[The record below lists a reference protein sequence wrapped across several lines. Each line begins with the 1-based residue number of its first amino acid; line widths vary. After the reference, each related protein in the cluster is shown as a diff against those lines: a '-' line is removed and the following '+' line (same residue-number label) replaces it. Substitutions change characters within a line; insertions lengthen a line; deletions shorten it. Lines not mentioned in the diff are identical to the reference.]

1 MMTRCPKCGYIQET
15 YALVTKCRREG
26 CGRVYKTAGRETEEQ
41 GNGTGLDGFLT
52 AKEMRE

>member
-1 MMTRCPKCGYIQET
+1 MRTRCPKCGYIQET